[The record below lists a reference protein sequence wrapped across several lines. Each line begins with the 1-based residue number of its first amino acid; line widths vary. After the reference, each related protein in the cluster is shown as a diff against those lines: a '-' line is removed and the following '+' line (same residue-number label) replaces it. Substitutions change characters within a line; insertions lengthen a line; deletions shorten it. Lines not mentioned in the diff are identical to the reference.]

1 MTDLMTDPTIVRVEE
16 LCDADPIA
24 AAGARELAAARVEE
38 SIPDRFA
45 DAVVDVPEVSEWV
58 RAVVGA
64 AVKNS
69 RSDLLAV
76 RKGPTLMIMGDVGR
90 GKTYQ
95 AYGALRALA
104 VSGIRCPWVFLN
116 GPGLYARLR
125 PRHGVDSETEF
136 QSIANAPLLV
146 LDDIGANTK
155 DSPFVE
161 EVNYRLIDHR
171 SPRRLPTLITTN
183 VGPAE
188 LGRRFGDRV
197 ASRMREFVTNRVHI
211 EGEDRRS
218 SGGGWSA

>member
-1 MTDLMTDPTIVRVEE
+1 MPNLMTDPTIVRVED

-38 SIPDRFA
+38 LIPERFA
-45 DAVVDVPEVSEWV
+45 DAVVDVPEVAEWV
-58 RAVVGA
+58 RAVVA
-64 AVKNS
+64 TAVKDS

-76 RKGPTLMIMGDVGR
+76 RKGPTLMIMGKVGR
-90 GKTYQ
+90 GKTHQ

-125 PRHGVDSETEF
+125 PRHGVDSEAEF
-136 QSIANAPLLV
+136 QAIANAPLLV

-155 DSPFVE
+155 DSPFTE

-183 VGPAE
+183 VGPKE
-188 LGRRFGDRV
+188 LGERFGERV

-211 EGEDRRS
+211 QGEDRR
-218 SGGGWSA
+218 GATQGWAA

>member
-1 MTDLMTDPTIVRVEE
+1 MTDPTIVRVED

-24 AAGARELAAARVEE
+24 AADARELAATRVEE
-38 SIPDRFA
+38 LIPEMYA
-45 DAVVDVPEVSEWV
+45 DAVVDVPEVAEWV
-58 RAVVGA
+58 RAVVA
-64 AVKNS
+64 TAVKNS
-69 RSDLLAV
+69 RSDVLAV
-76 RKGPTLMIMGDVGR
+76 RKGPTLMVMGNVGV
-90 GKTYQ
+90 GKTHQ

-116 GPGLYARLR
+116 GPTLYARLR
-125 PRHGVDSETEF
+125 PRHAVDSESEF
-136 QSIANAPLLV
+136 MSIANAPLLV

-183 VGPAE
+183 VAPKA
-188 LGRRFGDRV
+188 LGERFGARV

-211 EGEDRRS
+211 QGEDRRRQ
-218 SGGGWSA
+218 GRAA